1 MPELMLCDLQQTLP
15 LEQDRIIVLAVVA
28 PIKPAAVLPCQRCE
42 CQGRFIVS
50 ADPHKMLLG
59 RSLSRDGSR
68 QGRVRRGKIAARRL
82 LDPSEERRAREDLL
96 NRHDVRVWQYQG
108 SSAARYGE
116 VAFPS
121 DADGPATETRGL
133 TGCQDVV
140 SRRPHGRTVTPGVT
154 HAPVHSFG
162 FLELH
167 RKERSKTVVVDDNC
181 GCVSPPQ

>member
-1 MPELMLCDLQQTLP
+1 MPELMLCDLQQTLTE
-15 LEQDRIIVLAVVA
+15 EQDRIIVLAVVA
-28 PIKPAAVLPCQRCE
+28 PIKPAAVLLRQRCE
-42 CQGRFIVS
+42 CHGRCIVS
-50 ADPHKMLLG
+50 ADPHMVMLG
-59 RSLSRDGSR
+59 RSLSRGGRR

-121 DADGPATETRGL
+121 DADGPATGATETRGL

-167 RKERSKTVVVDDNC
+167 RKERSKTVVRR
-181 GCVSPPQ
+181 